1 MAALISAIKLDP
13 KGTVA
18 TVTPTHH
25 KHMGSLSLLSL
36 CTQRERICSKG
47 KGRLLSQCWVEL
59 TLERKDWG
67 AEKRRNHLRTQRIK

>member
-18 TVTPTHH
+18 TVTPFHH

-36 CTQRERICSKG
+36 RTQGERICSKG
-47 KGRLLSQCWVEL
+47 KGHWLSQSWVEL
-59 TLERKDWG
+59 TLEKKD
-67 AEKRRNHLRTQRIK
+67 